1 VPDRTS
7 SAPPRIRDGAPGP
20 GPGTGVDREPERA
33 AILNA
38 RIALVAL
45 VVVGQL
51 WALTLVLNSWFRYRD
66 GQMWLLVGFEALSF
80 ALALVFVLI
89 GRRR

>member
-1 VPDRTS
+1 MDPMTESTRQHVH
-7 SAPPRIRDGAPGP
+7 DGGPGP
-20 GPGTGVDREPERA
+20 GPGTGIDREPERA
-33 AILNA
+33 TILNA

-66 GQMWLLVGFEALSF
+66 GQMWLLIGFEALSF
-80 ALALVFVLI
+80 AVALLFALTA
-89 GRRR
+89 RRR